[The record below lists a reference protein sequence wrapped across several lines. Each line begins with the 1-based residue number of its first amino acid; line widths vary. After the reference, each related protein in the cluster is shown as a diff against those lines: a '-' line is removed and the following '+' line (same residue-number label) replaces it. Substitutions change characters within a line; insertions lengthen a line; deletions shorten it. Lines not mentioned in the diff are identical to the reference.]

1 MKKRFL
7 GVREGIANPLVLLL
21 FFLIC
26 LVFSFHAE
34 LNGAKD
40 DSLLFLHPFIRKFD
54 HDYLAFL
61 LHRYSTWS
69 SRSVIELFTLL
80 GVQYHAFWKLANSV
94 LLTAAIALPPYLLKK
109 NKDVRN
115 TDLCVSAA
123 LFFTFPLTFFNETGW
138 VATTTNYFWVYSLG
152 LIAFYPIAK
161 YLHKEPVS
169 KITYSIG
176 LLSLIYASNQEQMGL
191 LIFGFLIVF
200 LFYLLYQKKSVKLL
214 LPYLGVN
221 IASLLFIVLASGN
234 KTRYDR
240 EVRHWFSDFDQ
251 LSLLRKIELGY
262 SSTLRHLF
270 FDHQLTILLVTFF
283 VFCLALAKFFERKH
297 SLVGIFGLI
306 PFILSGLISLPPL
319 QKTPLLTRF
328 LLMFNHYGTVIQLH
342 QPSTWLPDIIL
353 TVIFASLLISL
364 PYLLDYDPISSVPML
379 FLLASLCVRLVMG
392 FSPTIWA
399 SATRT
404 YIFTFGLFCLIY
416 LFLLEYVNFGKNTR
430 RYISFLTVLIG
441 VGCYIHILFAM

>member
-26 LVFSFHAE
+26 LVFSSYAQ

-40 DSLLFLHPFIRKFD
+40 DNFLFLHPFIRKFD

-80 GVQYHAFWKLANSV
+80 GVQFHVFWRLANSV
-94 LLTAAIALPPYLLKK
+94 LLTCAIALPPYLLKK
-109 NKDVRN
+109 NRAVKNV
-115 TDLCVSAA
+115 DLCVSAA

-152 LIAFYPIAK
+152 LVSFYPIAK
-161 YLHKEPVS
+161 FLHREPVS
-169 KITYSIG
+169 KFAYGVG
-176 LLSLIYASNQEQMGL
+176 LLSLVYASNQEQMGL
-191 LIFGFLIVF
+191 LAFGFLIVF
-200 LFYLLYQKKSVKLL
+200 LFYLLYQKKSVLFL
-214 LPYLGVN
+214 LPYLIVN
-221 IASLLFIVLASGN
+221 SASLLFIALAGGN
-234 KTRYDR
+234 KTRYAR

-251 LSLLRKIELGY
+251 LSLLRKVELGY

-270 FDHQLTILLVTFF
+270 FDQQLTILLVTFF

-297 SLVGIFGLI
+297 SAVGILGML
-306 PFILSGLISLPPL
+306 PFILSGLISLPSL
-319 QKTPLLTRF
+319 QKTPLIAKL
-328 LLMFNHYGTVIQLH
+328 LLMFNHYGTVIKIH
-342 QPSTWLPDIIL
+342 QPTTWIPDLIL
-353 TVIFASLLISL
+353 SVIFFSLLVSL
-364 PYLLDYDPISSVPML
+364 VYLLDYDPISVVPIL
-379 FLLASLCVRLVMG
+379 FLVAGLCVRLVMG

-404 YIFTFGLFCLIY
+404 YIFTFGLFSLIY

-430 RYISFLTVLIG
+430 RYVSFLTVLIG
-441 VGCYIHILFAM
+441 AGCYIHLLFTM